1 MLLTSGLV
9 PVAQEFSGALP
20 PGWAGSEFIPVAPE
34 CPMTTTERPV
44 GADASGGASTP
55 GAQAVVSRAAATT
68 VRRGRRMYMG
78 PHRRGADDGSL
89 VHGMPA
95 G

>member
-34 CPMTTTERPV
+34 CPITTTERPAR
-44 GADASGGASTP
+44 ADASGGASTP
-55 GAQAVVSRAAATT
+55 DAQAVVSRAAATT
-68 VRRGRRMYMG
+68 VAARARMYMG
-78 PHRRGADDGSL
+78 P
-89 VHGMPA
+89 P
-95 G
+95 